1 MLIIFSI
8 ALLLTWASSL
18 SAQSQPDLTDE
29 QILQIQIPQLNHLA
43 DSCMRQKDTI
53 NAIQYYI
60 ILAGKYN
67 DQLNKDEKRICAE
80 ACAAIGAIY
89 FSFENYIPAF
99 EFYLKSIQIS
109 ESQNFTDVLGECYND
124 IGNIYGVFEDLHQAI
139 EHYQTA
145 LTYAEQT
152 KDQNLKKKI
161 LINLTGVSLM
171 LNQADQAKTYYNRTM
186 QYTGNDSILNYFRLF
201 HKGLIKSIEGNQQEA
216 VADLLS
222 AIQYANQKKMGP
234 EFTASIYAN
243 LGNIYY
249 ECQYLDSA
257 LYYCQLNDRYT
268 QENNLKYYKQK
279 NLKTYY
285 QTCKAAGKEQ
295 EAYRLQDEYLQL
307 SDSLFNQNEYNT
319 LRKSQLAYEMNK
331 SYKRIQNLTADQLEQ
346 QEQIRR
352 QNYLLLCLSL
362 GILVFGFLFYG
373 VWRQKRKLNHAYKDL
388 FERNRELIFM
398 EQNHQQSRRH
408 FKLQI
413 EALKDYNER
422 LEEENHQLRQHTI
435 TEITENN
442 TENTEEEEE
451 KKQANKI
458 NEDLKESLLKNITHI
473 MEETTDY
480 CDYNFSLE
488 KLAAM
493 IGSNS
498 KYVSQIINETY
509 GKNFRTFINEYRIR
523 EACKRLL
530 DHEQYGTYTI
540 RAIGESVGY
549 KSHTNFTDLFK
560 KITGITPSLYQKL
573 AKEKNTDKIYT

>member
-8 ALLLTWASSL
+8 VLLLTWAPSL
-18 SAQSQPDLTDE
+18 TAQSQPDLTDE

-60 ILAGKYN
+60 VLAGKYN

-145 LTYAEQT
+145 KTYAEQT
-152 KDQNLKKKI
+152 QNQELKKKI
-161 LINLTGVSLM
+161 LINLTGVNIM
-171 LNQADQAKTYYNRTM
+171 LNQADQAKTYYNHAMR
-186 QYTGNDSILNYFRLF
+186 YADNDSILNYFRLF
-201 HKGLIKSIEGNQQEA
+201 HKGLIKSIENKRQEA

-268 QENNLKYYKQK
+268 QENDLKYYKQK

-319 LRKSQLAYEMNK
+319 LRKSQLTYEMNK
-331 SYKRIQNLTADQLEQ
+331 SYKRIQNLTTDQLEQ
-346 QEQIRR
+346 QDQIRK
-352 QNYLLLCLSL
+352 QKYLLLCLSF

-373 VWRQKRKLNHAYKDL
+373 VWRQKRKLDHAYKDL

-422 LEEENHQLRQHTI
+422 LEEENHQLRQQNT
-435 TEITENN
+435 TEITESN
-442 TENTEEEEE
+442 TEKTEEEG

-458 NEDLKESLLKNITHI
+458 NDDLKESLLRNITHI

-498 KYVSQIINETY
+498 KYVSQIINEIY